1 MKIALVSEHA
11 DPLAAVGG
19 VDAGGQNVHVA
30 GLAAAL
36 AALGHALTVYTRR
49 SSPDEPVTTVMAPG
63 VTVEHV
69 PAGPPEPLPKDE
81 LLPHMPAFA
90 AHLARR
96 WSALRPDVAHAH
108 FWMSGLA
115 ALTAAEE
122 LGVPVVQTF
131 HALGTVK
138 RRWQGAADT
147 SPPERLAIE
156 RDIGRRAAAI
166 VATCADEV
174 NELVAMGVPAGR
186 ITVVPCGVDLG
197 LFHPRTSAVADARVQ
212 AEAAPVTGDATAT
225 TPADEG
231 DGAAAEAIA
240 WAHTQAGTGDGAAGA
255 RILSIGRLVPRKGVE
270 TVIEALAHVPGAHL
284 VVAGGEPGN
293 EESARL
299 RALAA
304 AAGLASR
311 VHLIGSV
318 PRTDVPALMQSAQ
331 VVVTVPWYEPF
342 GMVPVEA
349 MACGVPVV
357 ASAVGGHLDTV
368 SGCGMLVPPRRPRLL
383 AEALRELLARP
394 ELRGSLAASGVRR
407 ARSRYGWPQVAG
419 RTETV
424 YRSLIGDHLD
434 RLAAAGG

>member
-1 MKIALVSEHA
+1 MRIAMVSEHA

-36 AALGHALTVYTRR
+36 AGLGHEVTVYTRR
-49 SSPDEPVTTVMAPG
+49 AAAGDPATIAMAPG

-69 PAGPPEPLPKDE
+69 PAGPPVPLAKDD

-90 AHLARR
+90 DHLRRR
-96 WSALRPDVAHAH
+96 WRASRPDVAHAH
-108 FWMSGLA
+108 FWMSGVA
-115 ALTAAEE
+115 ALEAAED
-122 LGVPVVQTF
+122 LGVPVAQTF

-138 RRWQGAADT
+138 RRWQGSADT

-156 RDIGRRAAAI
+156 RDVGRRAAAVI
-166 VATCADEV
+166 ATCSDEV
-174 NELVAMGVPAGR
+174 RELTAMDVPVDR

-197 LFHPRTSAVADARVQ
+197 LFHP
-212 AEAAPVTGDATAT
+212 
-225 TPADEG
+225 DE
-231 DGAAAEAIA
+231 
-240 WAHTQAGTGDGAAGA
+240 AGTRGEPDV
-255 RILSIGRLVPRKGVE
+255 RILSIGRLVPRKGVD
-270 TVIEALAHVPGAHL
+270 TVIEALCHVPGARL
-284 VVAGGEPGN
+284 VIAGGEPGD
-293 EESARL
+293 EDTPRL

-304 AAGLASR
+304 ARGLAGR
-311 VHLIGSV
+311 VRLAGAV
-318 PRTDVPALMQSAQ
+318 AREDVPALMRSAQ

-383 AEALRELLARP
+383 AAVLRDLLARP
-394 ELRGSLAASGVRR
+394 ELRAALGASGVRR
-407 ARSRYGWPQVAG
+407 ARSRYGWPRVAAQ
-419 RTETV
+419 TESV
-424 YRSLIGDHLD
+424 YRSLIGDRLG